1 MRPVKNHAFL
11 FTGAFLTLLIGVS
24 PAQSIPDTTK
34 GGPLDLG
41 KMWTFDNP
49 PQRIFQKTYNFTADD
64 KWFDEARLASLR
76 FADYCSASFV
86 SANGL
91 VMTNH
96 HCARESG
103 TGVTRKGEDLN
114 ATGFLPKLPPKSGK
128 SMVCSLTSW

>member
-1 MRPVKNHAFL
+1 MTYMKFRSAQL
-11 FTGAFLTLLIGVS
+11 AILGLALLAGSALAQNTPTIGVDS
-24 PAQSIPDTTK
+24 SK

-49 PQRIFQKTYNFTADD
+49 PSAFFQKTYKFTADD

-96 HCARESG
+96 
-103 TGVTRKGEDLN
+103 
-114 ATGFLPKLPPKSGK
+114 
-128 SMVCSLTSW
+128 